1 MKKATTI
8 FIVLFGLITLN
19 LSCSK
24 DDDTL
29 SKEQITSIYYD
40 ADNKVFVLKY
50 NTGKIDKKEAN
61 VDYTTTPPTAS
72 VTLANGT
79 VIRVEDAEK
88 SGDVDSAPLP
98 DEDKNEYV
106 NNWIYDEM
114 SIYYLWNDKITKSP
128 DFSLKPDKF
137 FDSILNKYNKTSNPD
152 GDRFSWI
159 QEDYAELQQ
168 SLSGGASGEIGFEYI
183 MVGANSEYTHYYPL
197 VLYTKKGTD
206 AEREGIK
213 RGQFVLAVNGQKIT
227 RDNINT
233 MFGGIGSKKLTMAE
247 WVLNEEG
254 KEYELTPIEKDA
266 SITISNQAYWE
277 NPVYKDTTYTINNT
291 EIGYL
296 VYNFFATDPNDGS
309 NSYDK
314 LLMNKLSEMNSKG
327 VKELVL
333 DLRYNSGGAVSS
345 AIALASALVKD
356 RSTDNILTTSEYNS
370 IVHNALK
377 KEYDSDYNK
386 DYFID
391 KITRN
396 GKKVIDIP
404 EMGLNRLYVLT
415 GMYTASASEFVI
427 NGLKPYMN
435 EIVLIGETTYGK
447 NVGSISIYE
456 EDDPK
461 NKWGMQPIIV
471 KYKNSLGFSDFTSGF
486 EPDYAIDE
494 FEDLFLYPLGDLEE
508 PLLNR
513 AVSLITG
520 DGAMRTKSKVRSA
533 ETYEMKPNKKA
544 ITKKAVKFELVDDKN
559 QENIRKVI
567 AN

>member
-19 LSCSK
+19 SSCSK

-29 SKEQITSIYYD
+29 NKEQITSVYYD

-61 VDYTTTPPTAS
+61 IDYTTTPPTAS

-79 VIRVEDAEK
+79 VIKVEDAEK
-88 SGDVDSAPLP
+88 SGDVDSTPLP

-128 DFSLKPDKF
+128 NFSLKPDKF
-137 FDSILNKYNKTSNPD
+137 FDSLLNKYNKTSNPD

-183 MVGANSEYTHYYPL
+183 KVWADKANTHYYPL

-206 AEREGIK
+206 AERQGIK
-213 RGQFVLAVNGQKIT
+213 RGQFVVAVDGQKIT
-227 RDNINT
+227 PQNERALL
-233 MFGGIGSKKLTMAE
+233 GGIGGKKLTMAE
-247 WVLNEEG
+247 WVYNDD
-254 KEYELTPIEKDA
+254 KKVYELTDTEKDA

-291 EIGYL
+291 KIGYL